1 MPFFKP
7 KKTFFTSIN
16 IKNNIFTYT
25 HLFGIFNQK
34 QPLKMGTQGTNQYIF
49 LWHSKSKLKKKIG
62 NLKSSKIRMPKKMT
76 PKSQAKNETPF
87 T

>member
-16 IKNNIFTYT
+16 TKNNIFTYT

-34 QPLKMGTQGTNQYIF
+34 QPLKMGAQGTNQYIF
-49 LWHSKSKLKKKIG
+49 LWHPKSKLKKKLEIL
-62 NLKSSKIRMPKKMT
+62 NLQKFVCLKKMT
-76 PKSQAKNETPF
+76 SKSQAKNETPF